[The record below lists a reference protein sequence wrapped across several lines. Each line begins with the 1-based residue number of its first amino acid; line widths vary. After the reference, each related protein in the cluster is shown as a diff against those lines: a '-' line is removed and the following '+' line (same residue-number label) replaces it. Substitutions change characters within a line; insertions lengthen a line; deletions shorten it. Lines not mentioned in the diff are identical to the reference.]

1 MKNEAMDSLRRLA
14 RLHGVLP
21 VYRDG
26 FKSFRAAGPE
36 ILMAVLRELGVG
48 IERPEAAADLLR
60 AGRIAKW
67 GRQAPATCVVWEG
80 ERLKVDLRSTSTAG
94 RLVWEMRFESGD
106 RGQGEVRLEE
116 LPRRSCARLDGK
128 DFHALGLELPAPP
141 LGRHQ
146 LRIAAGGES
155 ALTHVI
161 AAPRRCYLP
170 QMKGLWGVFLPLYAL
185 HSERSWGAGD
195 FADLEALSDWTRS
208 LGGGIVGTLP
218 LLAAFLDDPFE
229 YSPYVPAS
237 RLFWN
242 EFFLDLGPAP
252 AEASRLRQAS
262 LVDYRELMALKR
274 RALEGMLAGAD
285 PGELDRVL
293 EKRPELRAY
302 AAFRAL
308 TETSGPWTGWPEKQR
323 GGVIEPGDYDERRF
337 RYHVFAQKMADE
349 QLAHLA
355 AKAGQ
360 PGLYLDLPLGVHPAG
375 FDVWRAPES
384 FAAGVAGGA
393 PPDRFFTKGQNWSF
407 SPLHPQK
414 IREDGLD
421 YWFQCLRRHLEH
433 AGVLRLDHF
442 MGLHRLY
449 WIPRGAQASE
459 GTYVQYPAEEM
470 YAAVC
475 LESVRNQA
483 WIIGEDLGTVPK
495 YVQRRMTERGI
506 DRMYVAQFSVRAN
519 ARAALEAAPR
529 NAVATVN
536 THDTPTWAAFW
547 QGMDID
553 DQVAMGL
560 VTEEEAERARQ
571 GRAKA
576 RLALAKYFRVGEDQ
590 GAVLEAI
597 ISAMGSGSARAV
609 IVTLEDLWGETAPQ
623 NTPGAGP
630 ERPSWRRQARLS
642 LEEMQAA
649 TDVVEALRA
658 LAAARNTSRSRR
670 SQTRLLGGPEP
681 YPSG

>member
-1 MKNEAMDSLRRLA
+1 MTSDSFDGLRRLA

-26 FKSFRAAGPE
+26 FKRFRSASPE
-36 ILMAVLRELGVG
+36 ILMAILRELGVG
-48 IERPEAAADLLR
+48 VRRPEEAGKLLLEGRAARWKRL
-60 AGRIAKW
+60 
-67 GRQAPATCVVWEG
+67 APPTCVVWQG
-80 ERLKVDLRSTSTAG
+80 DDLRLDLRLPAELTGKLRWELELDNGEAAG
-94 RLVWEMRFESGD
+94 GD
-106 RGQGEVRLEE
+106 VALADLKQRGCVRLGGAEY
-116 LPRRSCARLDGK
+116 RAV
-128 DFHALGLELPAPP
+128 GLELPAPP
-141 LGRHQ
+141 LGRHR
-146 LRIAAGGES
+146 LMLALAGLQ
-155 ALTHVI
+155 AKTHI
-161 AAPRRCYLP
+161 LSAPRRCFIP
-170 QMKGLWGVFLPLYAL
+170 DVQGLWGVFLPLYAL
-185 HSERSWGAGD
+185 HSGRSWGAGD

-218 LLAAFLDDPFE
+218 LLAAFLDEPYE

-242 EFFLDLGPAP
+242 EFFLDAGPAP
-252 AEASRLRQAS
+252 PEAAALRQTS
-262 LVDYRELMALKR
+262 LVDYKQQMALKR
-274 RALEGMLAGAD
+274 TALERRLDEAD
-285 PGELDRVL
+285 PAELSKVGEA
-293 EKRPELRAY
+293 RPELRAY

-308 TETSGPWTGWPEKQR
+308 TETQGPWTGWPARQR
-323 GGVIEPGDYDERRF
+323 GGVIAPGDYDERRF
-337 RYHVFAQKMADE
+337 QYHLFVQTLADE
-349 QLAHLA
+349 QLAGLA
-355 AKAGQ
+355 AKAGR

-407 SPLHPQK
+407 SPLHPQQM
-414 IREDGLD
+414 RAHGLD
-421 YWFQCLRRHLEH
+421 YWFQCLRHHLKH

-449 WIPRGAQASE
+449 WIPRGAEASE

-495 YVQRRMTERGI
+495 YVQRRMTQHGI
-506 DRMYVAQFSVRAN
+506 DRMYVAQFSVRDN
-519 ARAALEAAPR
+519 PRAALEPAPA

-547 QGMDID
+547 AAEDID

-560 VTEEEAERARQ
+560 LTEKEAELART
-571 GRAKA
+571 GRAKTRA
-576 RLALAKYFRVGEDQ
+576 ALAKYFKVDQ
-590 GAVLEAI
+590 ERETVFHAI
-597 ISAMGSGSARAV
+597 MDAMGRGPARAV

-623 NTPGAGP
+623 NTPGTSR
-630 ERPSWRRQARLS
+630 ERPNWRRKARLS
-642 LEEMQAA
+642 LEQMQASTA
-649 TDVVEALRA
+649 V
-658 LAAARNTSRSRR
+658 AAALQSLAESRIA
-670 SQTRLLGGPEP
+670 TAEP
-681 YPSG
+681 GL